1 MISPLLIG
9 TPTYLNQ
16 LEAVYVQM
24 SMNHLSLI
32 EETDILLQMNQSS
45 FKSFLS

>member
-32 EETDILLQMNQSS
+32 EEYLQLNQSNL
-45 FKSFLS
+45 KSFLS